1 MHCVTNDSLTPS
13 HSHPPFIS
21 CTYFFLLPAPTSRS
35 FVLFFV
41 LFFAFLRPSSPFF
54 ALLRP
59 FSSYFLHT
67 LQHFGVMPKL
77 GVGELIE
84 DGAFFCSP
92 EVLGGKSVAASDVW
106 SAGCVLAWMLQ
117 SPLERRFSP
126 LFAGTSPRQVSVLLI
141 YIHSV

>member
-1 MHCVTNDSLTPS
+1 MLCITNDSLTPS
-13 HSHPPFIS
+13 HSHSPFIS
-21 CTYFFLLPAPTSRS
+21 CTSPTSSS

-41 LFFAFLRPSSPFF
+41 LLPSS
-54 ALLRP
+54 
-59 FSSYFLHT
+59 FLHN

-126 LFAGTSPRQVSVLLI
+126 LFAGTSPRQVRVLL
-141 YIHSV
+141 Y